1 MHDTVSALPGVTDSF
16 PSVPLQSW
24 SYSDAPKRSQV
35 PVRDETRSSLN
46 FVDYLNYYIY
56 RAGFRPS
63 SLKRQNAQGKWHIS
77 KKKLNL
83 TFSLARRFD
92 RRLVSRGC
100 GNQVHCMQ
108 WDTRSSWQSHRQQ
121 RPGQWLFHWQIGQC
135 RRLPVR
141 VSIKSTL
148 LWRRVLCRLVP
159 ARFPTI

>member
-77 KKKLNL
+77 KKLNL
-83 TFSLARRFD
+83 DFY
-92 RRLVSRGC
+92 
-100 GNQVHCMQ
+100 
-108 WDTRSSWQSHRQQ
+108 
-121 RPGQWLFHWQIGQC
+121 
-135 RRLPVR
+135 
-141 VSIKSTL
+141 
-148 LWRRVLCRLVP
+148 
-159 ARFPTI
+159 